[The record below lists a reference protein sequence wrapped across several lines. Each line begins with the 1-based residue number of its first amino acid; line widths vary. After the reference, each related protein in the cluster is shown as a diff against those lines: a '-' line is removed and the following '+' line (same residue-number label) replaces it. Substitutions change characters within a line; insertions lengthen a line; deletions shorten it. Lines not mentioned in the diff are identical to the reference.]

1 MAKESKESIEKAVQA
16 AADAFARVESA
27 EEMRRF
33 FNEILTPGER
43 RTISLRWRLME
54 RLRDGATQRG
64 VARELGISLCKITRG
79 VKILKDESSV
89 TVRLLADSG
98 E

>member
-1 MAKESKESIEKAVQA
+1 MAKESKESVEKAVQA
-16 AADAFARVESA
+16 AAAAFARVESA

-54 RLRDGATQRG
+54 RLRQGATQRA
-64 VARELGISLCKITRG
+64 VAGELGVSLCKITRG
-79 VKILKDESSV
+79 ARILKDETSV
-89 TVRLLADSG
+89 TARLLAEEEG
-98 E
+98 